1 MKLVYLECEKN
12 QALFEWVNM
21 ETGGLLVWAFL
32 TDNLRE
38 LKYVTMEN
46 SLVMMRE
53 ISKKK
58 GALREVTSQL
68 KEVVEVK

>member
-1 MKLVYLECEKN
+1 
-12 QALFEWVNM
+12 M

-32 TDNLRE
+32 TDTLRE
-38 LKYVTMEN
+38 LKLVNMEN

-68 KEVVEVK
+68 KEVVEAK

>member
-1 MKLVYLECEKN
+1 
-12 QALFEWVNM
+12 M

-38 LKYVTMEN
+38 LKFVTMEN

-58 GALREVTSQL
+58 GALRETTSQL
-68 KEVVEVK
+68 KEVVEGK